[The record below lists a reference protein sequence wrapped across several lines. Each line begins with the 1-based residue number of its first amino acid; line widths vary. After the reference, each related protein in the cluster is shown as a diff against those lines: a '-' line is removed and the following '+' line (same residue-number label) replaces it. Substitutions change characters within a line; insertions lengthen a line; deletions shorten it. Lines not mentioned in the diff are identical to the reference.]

1 MTQLAGGP
9 RATLHGSPIVTLPL
23 WHQVAIF
30 DGQPGDEREIRRVAH
45 KEQALLNIVRLRYGV
60 ASATVVVGDQRLY
73 VPGQV
78 SAAGVNS
85 PRRIS
90 KRPVHPSDAATVCG
104 ARRRFSLR
112 M

>member
-1 MTQLAGGP
+1 M
-9 RATLHGSPIVTLPL
+9 L
-23 WHQVAIF
+23 WHQVAIS

-45 KEQALLNIVRLRYGV
+45 KEQALLNIVRLRYGETPSFV
-60 ASATVVVGDQRLY
+60 DVSSVISAYTFQ
-73 VPGQV
+73 GQV
-78 SAAGVNS
+78 SAAGINS